1 VSYAGRHWGT
11 GKINDDATRPWGRV
25 MGSVVGE
32 PAGAWTGQTAGQVPS
47 QGAGQGS
54 GGDWLAKWVPGGPTC
69 PDGVSEKNCIYAK
82 CKAGQ
87 RATAGAWERVAP
99 RALDQGLAWI
109 VPGMPASYSTG
120 LEAAWKETISA
131 AVPPPGGEHSG
142 NGLLVDISIPL
153 PTPQA
158 PGADLD
164 NLLDP
169 VFSAVI
175 NGQGWFG
182 GRRSRLRWVAA
193 SKLVL
198 DEPGLRLAL
207 LQEAPDLWR
216 DTHVEIAMN
225 AVYQAEIPTPK
236 TRGEYE
242 EWVGL
247 HASRH
252 LPPGGVGVALDFS
265 GSAVNLGDIA
275 TGIVK
280 PMIDG
285 LWPILGG
292 DSGAPHDG
300 RVAALRM
307 RKGVTWIDG
316 TVAVKV
322 VGLAR

>member
-1 VSYAGRHWGT
+1 MS
-11 GKINDDATRPWGRV
+11 
-25 MGSVVGE
+25 SVVGE
-32 PAGAWTGQTAGQVPS
+32 PAGAWTGQTVGPAPS

-54 GGDWLAKWVPGGPTC
+54 GGDWLAKWVPSGPTC
-69 PDGVSEKNCIYAK
+69 PDGVSAKNCIYAK

-87 RATAGAWERVAP
+87 RATTEAWERLAP

-109 VPGMPASYSTG
+109 VPGVPASYSTG
-120 LEAAWKETISA
+120 PEAAWKETIST
-131 AVPPPGGEHSG
+131 AVPPPSGEHPG
-142 NGLLVDISIPL
+142 DGLLVDISIPL

-169 VFSAVI
+169 VFSTVI
-175 NGQGWFG
+175 NRQGWFG
-182 GRRSRLRWVAA
+182 GRRSHLRWVAA

-198 DEPGLRLAL
+198 DQPGLWLAL
-207 LQEAPDLWR
+207 LEEAPDLWR
-216 DTHVEIAMN
+216 DPDVDIAMK
-225 AVYQAEIPTPK
+225 AVYEAAIPTPN
-236 TRGEYE
+236 TRSEYE
-242 EWVGL
+242 EWVSL
-247 HASRH
+247 HAGPP

-265 GSAVNLGDIA
+265 DSAVNLGDIA
-275 TGIVK
+275 TGVVK

-292 DSGAPHDG
+292 HSGAPHDG

-307 RKGVTWIDG
+307 RKGVTGIDG
-316 TVAVKV
+316 SVAVTV